1 MVMGD
6 VPVETD
12 VVVVGGGP
20 GGYAAAFHAA
30 DLGLDVVLVTDE
42 PRLGGVCL
50 LRGCIPSKTLL
61 SLADLIH
68 SADKAEAKG
77 IRFQEPEIDLEKVRK
92 WKGMVVERLT
102 TGLAHLAEKKS
113 VRIIQGRARF
123 GSATELHVHG
133 EEETEL
139 TFQHAIIATGSRPLA
154 LPGTEFGGRV
164 WSSAEA
170 LELDEIPESLLVV
183 GGGYVGLEMGS
194 VYASLG
200 SAVTL
205 VEMEDRLLPLADPDL
220 VRPLAKRV
228 EELFQAVHVG
238 RSVET
243 VEETSDGVKVS
254 FDGGDG
260 SPDRTFQAVLVAVGR
275 IPASGDLELS
285 DAGVEVGDDG
295 FIQVDEERRTSQE
308 NIFAVGDVAGGRLL
322 AHKAFREG
330 RVAAEVI
337 AGQPS
342 AFDVRAVPS
351 VVYTDPEIAWC
362 GLTEEEARAEDR
374 EVEVSTFPWQASG
387 RAVSMGEGRGLTKLV
402 VDPDT
407 RRVLGMGVVGP
418 QAESLV
424 AEGVLAMEMGAVAR
438 DLALTIHPHPT
449 LSETVQEAAEE
460 LEGGATH
467 V

>member
-30 DLGLDVVLVTDE
+30 DLGLEVALVTDE
-42 PRLGGVCL
+42 ERLGGVCL

-68 SADKAEAKG
+68 SAEKAEAKG
-77 IRFQEPEIDLEKVRK
+77 IRFQEPEIDLERIRK
-92 WKGMVVERLT
+92 WKEMVVERLT
-102 TGLAHLAEKKS
+102 SGLAHLAEKKS

-133 EEETEL
+133 EEETEV
-139 TFQHAIIATGSRPLA
+139 TFKHAIIATGSRPVA
-154 LPGTEFGGRV
+154 LPGTEFGGRI

-170 LELDEIPESLLVV
+170 LDLREIPESLLVV

-194 VYASLG
+194 VYASFG
-200 SAVTL
+200 SDVTL

-220 VRPLAKRV
+220 VRPLARRV
-228 EELFQAVHVG
+228 EELFKAVHLG
-238 RSVET
+238 QT
-243 VEETSDGVKVS
+243 VEAVDETDDGVEVTYGK
-254 FDGGDG
+254 GDD
-260 SPDRTFQAVLVAVGR
+260 SRTETFQAVLVAVGR
-275 IPASGDLELS
+275 TPTSQDLELG
-285 DAGVEVGDDG
+285 DAGVEVDDDG
-295 FIQVDEERRTSQE
+295 FIRVDEERRTSQE

-322 AHKAFREG
+322 AHKAIMEG

-337 AGQPS
+337 AGEPA
-342 AFDVRAVPS
+342 AFDFRAVPS

-362 GLTEEEARAEDR
+362 GLTEEEAKAQDR

-387 RAVSMGEGRGLTKLV
+387 RAVSMGEGLGLTKLILE
-402 VDPDT
+402 PDT
-407 RRVLGMGVVGP
+407 ERVLGMGVVGP
-418 QAESLV
+418 EAESLV

-449 LSETVQEAAEE
+449 LSETIQEAAEE
-460 LEGGATH
+460 VEGGATH

>member
-6 VPVETD
+6 VPVKTD

-30 DLGLDVVLVTDE
+30 DLGLEVALVTDE
-42 PRLGGVCL
+42 DRLGGVCL

-68 SADKAEAKG
+68 SAQKAEAKG
-77 IRFQEPEIDLEKVRK
+77 IRFEEPEIDLEKIRK
-92 WKGMVVERLT
+92 WKEMVVERLT
-102 TGLAHLAEKKS
+102 SGLAHLADGKS

-133 EEETEL
+133 EEETEI
-139 TFQHAIIATGSRPLA
+139 TFRNAIIATGSRPVA
-154 LPGTEFGGRV
+154 LPGTEFGGRI

-170 LELDEIPESLLVV
+170 LDLREIPESLLVV

-200 SAVTL
+200 SHVTL

-220 VRPLAKRV
+220 VRPLARRV
-228 EELFQAVHVG
+228 EELFEAVHLG
-238 RSVET
+238 QTVES
-243 VEETSDGVKVS
+243 VEETDDGVEVT
-254 FDGGDG
+254 FGNGDD
-260 SPDRTFQAVLVAVGR
+260 SATETFRAVLVAVGR
-275 IPASGDLELS
+275 TPISQDLELE
-285 DAGVEVGDDG
+285 DAGVEVDDHG
-295 FIQVDEERRTSQE
+295 FIRVDEERRTSRE

-322 AHKAFREG
+322 AHKAIMEG

-337 AGQPS
+337 AGQPA
-342 AFDVRAVPS
+342 AFDFRAVPS

-362 GLTEEEARAEDR
+362 GLTEEEAEAQDR
-374 EVEVSTFPWQASG
+374 EVQVSTFPWQASG
-387 RAVSMGEGRGLTKLV
+387 RAVSMGEGRGLTKLILE
-402 VDPDT
+402 PDT
-407 RRVLGMGVVGP
+407 ERVLGMGVVGP
-418 QAESLV
+418 EAESLV

-449 LSETVQEAAEE
+449 LSETIQEAAEE
-460 LEGGATH
+460 VEGGATH
-467 V
+467 I